1 MTGFSL
7 QMSAQI
13 CTKYKLHSQSN
24 LRFDWVSSDWAK
36 ADFSKYKPS
45 FASSC
50 SLAKRA
56 SHLGADDLEGKV
68 KSQVSQA
75 CLGKWLVAGA
85 PGGGLEGSVDPH
97 PVCVL
102 SLKVSAWQN
111 AQSPD
116 SMLVFL
122 FHLLLPCHL
131 FLTLRKKKD
140 LSLPYLESQQGIS
153 SPMLWSPLSCLKSD
167 WKPTSFCLCEIH
179 LLPFTELEIKTQ

>member
-97 PVCVL
+97 PDVSSLWKSVPDKMPKVPTLCRFFFFTFYFPVISFSLYERKKTSLCLTWSRNRASVL
-102 SLKVSAWQN
+102 QCFGLLFPVLKVIENLQ
-111 AQSPD
+111 
-116 SMLVFL
+116 VFVYVRYIYC
-122 FHLLLPCHL
+122 HLLN
-131 FLTLRKKKD
+131 
-140 LSLPYLESQQGIS
+140 
-153 SPMLWSPLSCLKSD
+153 
-167 WKPTSFCLCEIH
+167 
-179 LLPFTELEIKTQ
+179 